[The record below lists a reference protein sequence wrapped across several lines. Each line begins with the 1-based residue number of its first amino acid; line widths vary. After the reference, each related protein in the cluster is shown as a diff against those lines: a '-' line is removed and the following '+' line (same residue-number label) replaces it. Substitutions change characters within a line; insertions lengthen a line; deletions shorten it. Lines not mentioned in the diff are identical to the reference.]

1 MESKLNLGLH
11 WEGIR
16 AGDVKSLF
24 DLYELLF
31 DHLLNFGIRYSAD
44 VDLSRDLVN
53 EIFMEIWDKRD
64 RLPQVENVK
73 SYLLSYVKRKVAR
86 HYYHDELRRKAIDGQ
101 DADVKELSYEDFI
114 VHVQTEQD
122 MRTRLKNALKKLT
135 PAQTELIQL
144 KFFENQNYIQIAEL
158 KSLTVKTAYNTIYD
172 ALKILRKEMNY

>member
-11 WEGIR
+11 WEEIR
-16 AGDVKSLF
+16 AGNVKSLF
-24 DLYELLF
+24 DVYELLF

-53 EIFMEIWDKRD
+53 EMFMEIWDKKE
-64 RLPQVENVK
+64 RLPAVENVK
-73 SYLLSYVKRKVAR
+73 SYLLSYIKRKVIR
-86 HYYHDELRRKAIDGQ
+86 HYYHDKLRRKAIDGQ
-101 DADVKELSYEDFI
+101 DIDIKELSYEDFI

-122 MRTRLKNALKKLT
+122 MRMRLKNALEKLT
-135 PAQTELIQL
+135 PAQSEIIQL
-144 KFFENQNYIQIAEL
+144 KFFDNLNYVQIAEL